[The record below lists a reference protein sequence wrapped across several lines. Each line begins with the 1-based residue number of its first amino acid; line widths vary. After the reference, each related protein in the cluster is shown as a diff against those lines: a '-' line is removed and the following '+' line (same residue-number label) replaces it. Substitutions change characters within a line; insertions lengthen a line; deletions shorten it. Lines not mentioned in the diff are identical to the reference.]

1 MRRILLIASLVPLF
15 LTCIPA
21 RAQNQ
26 SKFAAEF
33 SDESAGSIAPQN
45 GFGFGPAFVYGTNFQ
60 NGWRVRWSLD
70 GVRST
75 NGSWRAGLYFQGISF
90 AKRPQHCDP
99 ADLFWICAGHLTKS
113 DRFFRLREFHVNE
126 RPVIFRHARDHSR
139 SKHPLSHFPEK
150 QAALGSVWRSEWP
163 PGATSG
169 PQWAVQLIY

>member
-75 NGSWRAGLYFQGISF
+75 NGSWRAGLYFTGYPS
-90 AKRPQHCDP
+90 PSDP
-99 ADLFWICAGHLTKS
+99 SIAPPPTYPVYVQPRSLAQIHFFGLRNFPPTQRLT
-113 DRFFRLREFHVNE
+113 
-126 RPVIFRHARDHSR
+126 
-139 SKHPLSHFPEK
+139 FP
-150 QAALGSVWRSEWP
+150 RT
-163 PGATSG
+163 GA
-169 PQWAVQLIY
+169 P

>member
-75 NGSWRAGLYFQGISF
+75 NGSWRAGLYFTGYPSPSDPSIATQPIYSGYVQAISLSQIDF
-90 AKRPQHCDP
+90 FGLGNFTSTKGRSFFGMREIIPEASILYPIFQKSK
-99 ADLFWICAGHLTKS
+99 LHLYPIFQKS
-113 DRFFRLREFHVNE
+113 KLH
-126 RPVIFRHARDHSR
+126 
-139 SKHPLSHFPEK
+139 L
-150 QAALGSVWRSEWP
+150 ALYGE
-163 PGATSG
+163 AN
-169 PQWAVQLIY
+169 